1 MVRFVSHLRWKS
13 WFVIPAL
20 LVVAV
25 GIAAVVA
32 ENNPT
37 HVHRVVFQVNADD
50 PVPMKHAISN
60 SINLVRYYRKL
71 KEPVR
76 VEIVAYGAGIT
87 MFRADTSPV
96 RDILEYMH
104 ANYSEIAFTV
114 CGNTMAIIEKR
125 EGHPIP
131 LIAGT
136 RVVPFGIVR
145 LVQLQE
151 RGWSYIR
158 P

>member
-1 MVRFVSHLRWKS
+1 MVRLVSRLRWKP

-25 GIAAVVA
+25 GLAALAA
-32 ENNPT
+32 ENVPT
-37 HVHRVVFQVNADD
+37 RAHRVVFQVDSDNS
-50 PVPMKHAISN
+50 VPMKHAISN
-60 SINLVRYYRKL
+60 SINLVQYYRKL

-104 ANYSEIAFTV
+104 ANFPEIAFTV
-114 CGNTMAIIEKR
+114 CGNTVAIIGKR
-125 EGHPIP
+125 EGHAIP
-131 LIAGT
+131 LIAET